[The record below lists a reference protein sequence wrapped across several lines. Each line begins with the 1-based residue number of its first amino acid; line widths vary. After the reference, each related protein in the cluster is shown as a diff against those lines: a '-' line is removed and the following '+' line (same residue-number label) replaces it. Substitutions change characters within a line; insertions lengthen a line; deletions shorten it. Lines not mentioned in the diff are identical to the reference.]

1 MVACIPCL
9 SSLTE
14 TSLSLLVKLVQVG
27 YLSFLTM
34 GVLINRETIVST
46 VLQTGKIQGIEEV
59 FTLRECMHYRG
70 SPGRRGYV
78 DMIFRVIQS
87 YEEDKRTGK

>member
-1 MVACIPCL
+1 MI
-9 SSLTE
+9 
-14 TSLSLLVKLVQVG
+14 
-27 YLSFLTM
+27 
-34 GVLINRETIVST
+34 T

-70 SPGRRGYV
+70 SPGSRGYV

-87 YEEDKRTGK
+87 YEEDKRTGKWPQ